1 MYSTFER
8 GKIEKFRNSS
18 PLKPI
23 LFGQPTKDSESSGG
37 GVGAAGENIACV
49 VIRSVDIS
57 RSHRPLRSTSPFFC
71 SSFSAISTIIAACAS
86 LHNPPPPPSPPPPP
100 LDAHHSLVWFTIIKA
115 DPTFRRGGWK
125 NDRNKRERLATSGT
139 EARIHRW
146 SASGADERLRK
157 IKDSFLPPPSS
168 LPTFLF
174 FPPGF
179 LSFFSFSS
187 TLLSS
192 LPPYATFGAREGAP
206 FRGTNHGNCSV
217 EPTGQPT
224 LAFAFLLGA
233 RFRGI
238 HSTSHLS
245 FHRSTHP
252 LSFSIIISSSTFPRP
267 RSKITSWGSPD
278 RDLLMILIIETGLR
292 WVIGSHG
299 GGALKVSA
307 LWLVYREP
315 WMDGNSNGWRIR
327 NDTIFTEG
335 GIY

>member
-125 NDRNKRERLATSGT
+125 NDRNKRERGLQQAEQRPGYTAGRP
-139 EARIHRW
+139 AVPMR
-146 SASGADERLRK
+146 DYERLKTLSSHHHHLSLR
-157 IKDSFLPPPSS
+157 FFS
-168 LPTFLF
+168 LPLVSFPFSLFLRLC
-174 FPPGF
+174 FPPF
-179 LSFFSFSS
+179 
-187 TLLSS
+187 
-192 LPPYATFGAREGAP
+192 PPTQPLGPEKGPR
-206 FRGTNHGNCSV
+206 SV
-217 EPTGQPT
+217 EPTTVIARSSQPANQHS
-224 LAFAFLLGA
+224 LLHFCSGRDFAGSTRPPTYPSTDLP
-233 RFRGI
+233 I
-238 HSTSHLS
+238 HSPSLLS
-245 FHRSTHP
+245 FHP
-252 LSFSIIISSSTFPRP
+252 LP
-267 RSKITSWGSPD
+267 SPD
-278 RDLLMILIIETGLR
+278 RDRRSHREGHLIAIYLWYLSSKR
-292 WVIGSHG
+292 GSD
-299 GGALKVSA
+299 
-307 LWLVYREP
+307 E
-315 WMDGNSNGWRIR
+315 
-327 NDTIFTEG
+327 
-335 GIY
+335 